1 MKVIVNI
8 SPTSAEILFEIMRSY
23 ELDFDQ
29 ALERMIYDS
38 EDPREEHTALI
49 GVWVETKRDF
59 ERVCNALYKSDEHV
73 IALEEE
79 LKIVKSGLE
88 YWKEKSIKLCTEQL
102 ETYPKS
108 TT

>member
-8 SPTSAEILFEIMRSY
+8 SPASAEILFEIMRSY

-29 ALERMIYDS
+29 ALGRIIRDY
-38 EDPREEHTALI
+38 PREQEEHTALI
-49 GVWVETKRDF
+49 NVWVETKRDF
-59 ERVCNALYKSDEHV
+59 ERVRNSLNERV